1 MAPQCRVDHLGQIVG
16 WVVGLTIE
24 RAVAAV
30 TTGHRRRKLLL
41 HSAMSTDVSQLRT
54 RSTKFFTLPA

>member
-1 MAPQCRVDHLGQIVG
+1 
-16 WVVGLTIE
+16 LTIE